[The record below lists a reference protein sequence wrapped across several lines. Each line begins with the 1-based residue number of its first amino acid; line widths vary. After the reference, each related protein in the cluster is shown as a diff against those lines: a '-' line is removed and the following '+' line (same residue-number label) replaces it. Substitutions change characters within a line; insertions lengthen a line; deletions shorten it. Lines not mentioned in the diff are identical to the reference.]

1 MTSLTLP
8 WNDWQTS
15 CYHLGLEY
23 SASRVHQCPDCLWE
37 QVWWQIYW
45 QSRVTRTGF
54 HSLEAPAQKGGV
66 VNSTSIP
73 QQPPQHTIPTSPIAQ
88 LPQGIDPNDPT
99 IKGLYSDKKIKK
111 SLLDRIVSSV
121 SDGVSV
127 FVGTPQRNDNLNFDN
142 SETSSVASDSSN
154 IVDFQATSKT
164 NKDLKYTQQDLEKI
178 KTDMEN
184 QYKIQVAIERKN
196 FEKESQNHLKTIEN
210 GHKEKLSTIETKI
223 ARQIENEIK
232 DIQASANEQNTKHLE
247 TIEMLQQRVKTLTK
261 EINQTP
267 STNLATPPPFPLA
280 NQSMFYN
287 QSMLNDSLVQMI
299 DKFEKS
305 ILIQN
310 SAIVQSLQQNRASSK
325 EHYISSAKT
334 YDGKDPKEFN
344 GWLDSVTRL
353 SRISDKEL
361 IEVAVATSTGQL
373 HKYIS
378 ELMGL
383 GLNWDA
389 IKGMI
394 QERFSEFG
402 SSIVARNKLSSF
414 TQKTMAM
421 HEYISEF
428 TTILEHAHDIRPSD
442 SKSTILASTFIDGI
456 QNLYI
461 RNKLRSYNV
470 QNLSELYGL
479 AIKEDQKQKIRELDF
494 GNSTPQETI
503 AHCDV
508 NAIKGNGCYKHG
520 SNAITSKTAPS
531 VGILAIL
538 TIALAIAKR
547 NNTMPIVKIKEKLD
561 MKALLNNHSKQ

>member
-1 MTSLTLP
+1 MFLIVFQ
-8 WNDWQTS
+8 N
-15 CYHLGLEY
+15 
-23 SASRVHQCPDCLWE
+23 LW
-37 QVWWQIYW
+37 V
-45 QSRVTRTGF
+45 
-54 HSLEAPAQKGGV
+54 
-66 VNSTSIP
+66 
-73 QQPPQHTIPTSPIAQ
+73 PPPPKH
-88 LPQGIDPNDPT
+88 
-99 IKGLYSDKKIKK
+99 
-111 SLLDRIVSSV
+111 
-121 SDGVSV
+121 
-127 FVGTPQRNDNLNFDN
+127 DNLNLDN
-142 SETSSVASDSSN
+142 SETSSVASDSSH
-154 IVDFQATSKT
+154 IDFQAPSTT

-178 KTDMEN
+178 KADIEKH
-184 QYKIQVAIERKN
+184 YKIQAAIEKRN
-196 FEKESQNHLKTIEN
+196 FEKEIQNYYHNHFKTVEN
-210 GHKEKLSTIETKI
+210 EHKEKLSMIEAKN
-223 ARQIENEIK
+223 AEQINNEIK
-232 DIQASANEQNTKHLE
+232 GIQASANEQNTKHLE
-247 TIEMLQQRVKTLTK
+247 TIEMLQQKVKTLTQ

-267 STNLATPPPFPLA
+267 SSNLATPPPFPLA

-287 QSMLNDSLVQMI
+287 QSTLNDSLVQMV
-299 DKFEKS
+299 DKLEKS

-310 SAIVQSLQQNRASSK
+310 SAIVQSLQQNKASSK

-344 GWLDSVTRL
+344 SWLDSVTRL

-378 ELMGL
+378 ELMAL

-428 TTILEHAHDIRPSD
+428 TTIMEHAHDIRPSD

-456 QNLYI
+456 QNPYI
-461 RNKLRSYNV
+461 RNKLRSHNV

-479 AIKEDQKQKIRELDF
+479 AIKEDQKQRIRDLNF
-494 GNSTPQETI
+494 GNTTPQETI

-508 NAIKGNGCYKHG
+508 NAIKGTGCYKCG
-520 SNAITSKTAPS
+520 SNDHYIKDCPLSRDIGNTYNSSSNSQQKQYNAYSKDQRKAGHESSLEQSLQTMTDLLKSLLKQTNQSQSPYQSQSFHSKAPHKHFNTSKHHGHRQSNRHANHRSHHRNHHHKNTYRNDTRVNEIEECAS
-531 VGILAIL
+531 DCTSSCSDQSDVGEEFDSQEPP
-538 TIALAIAKR
+538 TPEDPK
-547 NNTMPIVKIKEKLD
+547 N
-561 MKALLNNHSKQ
+561 

>member
-1 MTSLTLP
+1 M
-8 WNDWQTS
+8 
-15 CYHLGLEY
+15 
-23 SASRVHQCPDCLWE
+23 
-37 QVWWQIYW
+37 
-45 QSRVTRTGF
+45 
-54 HSLEAPAQKGGV
+54 
-66 VNSTSIP
+66 
-73 QQPPQHTIPTSPIAQ
+73 
-88 LPQGIDPNDPT
+88 
-99 IKGLYSDKKIKK
+99 
-111 SLLDRIVSSV
+111 
-121 SDGVSV
+121 
-127 FVGTPQRNDNLNFDN
+127 
-142 SETSSVASDSSN
+142 
-154 IVDFQATSKT
+154 
-164 NKDLKYTQQDLEKI
+164 
-178 KTDMEN
+178 
-184 QYKIQVAIERKN
+184 
-196 FEKESQNHLKTIEN
+196 
-210 GHKEKLSTIETKI
+210 STIETKI
-223 ARQIENEIK
+223 ARQIDNEVK
-232 DIQASANEQNTKHLE
+232 DIQASANVQNTKHLE

-267 STNLATPPPFPLA
+267 SANLATPPPFPLA

-287 QSMLNDSLVQMI
+287 QSMLNDSLVQMV

-310 SAIVQSLQQNRASSK
+310 SAIVQSPQQNRASSK

-353 SRISDKEL
+353 SRILDKEL

-456 QNLYI
+456 QNPYI
-461 RNKLRSYNV
+461 RNKLRSCDV

-503 AHCDV
+503 VHCDV
-508 NAIKGNGCYKHG
+508 NAIKENGCYKCG
-520 SNAITSKTAPS
+520 SNDHY
-531 VGILAIL
+531 
-538 TIALAIAKR
+538 
-547 NNTMPIVKIKEKLD
+547 IKD
-561 MKALLNNHSKQ
+561 